1 MFKTLISGR
10 TEFRDEATLSAA
22 VFKAVFKLNLSV
34 LASRQQHPVTSAHGL
49 PARYAWS
56 IRCYG
61 KNVQIG
67 TKADAT

>member
-49 PARYAWS
+49 STGSLCVVDSMLPEKCPNWHQ
-56 IRCYG
+56 G
-61 KNVQIG
+61 
-67 TKADAT
+67 